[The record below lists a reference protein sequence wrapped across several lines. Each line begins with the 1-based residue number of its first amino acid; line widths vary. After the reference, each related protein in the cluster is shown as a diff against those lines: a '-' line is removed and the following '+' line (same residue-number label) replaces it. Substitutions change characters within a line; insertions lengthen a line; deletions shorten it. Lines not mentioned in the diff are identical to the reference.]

1 MIACPYPGPNPY
13 ASRISPDH
21 GCGGLRLLAGNGV
34 AATCAP
40 ALVTHRCAV
49 RVLPAPQLYFLFL
62 GALDASLAH
71 LDIVLYFGLRE
82 LSVLPE
88 DDVEAHAED
97 TERDKD
103 QCCNEYF
110 HNLSQNSVGRSIPPD
125 GIIIKSS
132 S

>member
-21 GCGGLRLLAGNGV
+21 RCDGLRLLAGNGV

-71 LDIVLYFGLRE
+71 LDIVLYLGLRE
-82 LSVLPE
+82 LSVLSE
-88 DDVEAHAED
+88 DDVETQSENAQ
-97 TERDKD
+97 TYTNQSCK
-103 QCCNEYF
+103 QNF
-110 HNLSQNSVGRSIPPD
+110 HI
-125 GIIIKSS
+125 
-132 S
+132 